1 MIGYKIRLFS
11 HLPLKIFPGYHYF
24 LFFSRSGFYDI
35 FKDLETLET
44 RAYLKFTS
52 AFDKE
57 EDLDLFKAKTVHKKL
72 TELGVNCT
80 VVKVDYKG
88 QTFEQINWTT
98 YYWCWNFI

>member
-11 HLPLKIFPGYHYF
+11 HVPFKVHPKEYHF
-24 LFFSRSGFYDI
+24 LYFSRNTFDNI
-35 FKDLETLET
+35 FKDLETLKT

-52 AFDKE
+52 NAFDKE

-88 QTFEQINWTT
+88 QTFEQIN
-98 YYWCWNFI
+98 